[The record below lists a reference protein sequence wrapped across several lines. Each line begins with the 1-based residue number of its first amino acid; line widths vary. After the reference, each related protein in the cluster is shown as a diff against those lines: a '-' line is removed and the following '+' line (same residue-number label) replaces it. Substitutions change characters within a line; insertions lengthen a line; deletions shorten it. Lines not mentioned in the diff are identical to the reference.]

1 MVGNS
6 DEYADGRARRTRA
19 ECVSSLS
26 SAAYSGAVHVA
37 QVSRRRALAIAASS
51 IAVAATTA
59 CDRFGATGEGAYL
72 AGTSS
77 GTLESRSA
85 PDGRADWVFQAPR
98 SGTPKALVVSL
109 HGKGGR
115 AVSSFEMG
123 FGALA
128 ADAGLAIVSVSGGD
142 GYWHARHDGT
152 DSGRLVLEELV
163 PMALDR
169 AGLRSDAR
177 LGFIG
182 WSMGGYGSLLL
193 AGQLPRER
201 LLGVA
206 PMSTALW
213 TSPGASA
220 PGAFDDA
227 EDYHAHDVFAP
238 ARLLPGIPVSIA
250 CGTQDPFIAAN
261 RAYVAKRPATT
272 HVFDEGHHD
281 GDYWRAHAKH
291 LIPWLGSLA

>member
-6 DEYADGRARRTRA
+6 VEYADGRARRTRV

-26 SAAYSGAVHVA
+26 SAAYSEAVA
-37 QVSRRRALAIAASS
+37 GPQLPRRRVLGLAAAGLAVTALS
-51 IAVAATTA
+51 A
-59 CDRFGATGEGAYL
+59 CDRAESF
-72 AGTSS
+72 AGTTS
-77 GTLESRSA
+77 GTLESPHA
-85 PDGRADWVFQAPR
+85 PGGRADWVFQAPG
-98 SGTPKALVVSL
+98 SGTPKALLVSL

-115 AVSSFEMG
+115 AASSFEMG
-123 FGALA
+123 FGTLA
-128 ADAGLAIVSVSGGD
+128 AAAGLAIVSVSGGD
-142 GYWHARHDGT
+142 GYWHARRDGT

-163 PMALDR
+163 PMALKR
-169 AGLRSDAR
+169 ARLGSDAR

-193 AGQLPRER
+193 AGQLPPARV
-201 LLGVA
+201 LGVA

-227 EDYHAHDVFAP
+227 DDYRAHDVFAP

-261 RAYVAKRPATT
+261 RAYVAGRPATT
-272 HVFDEGHHD
+272 HVFDEGRHD
-281 GDYWRAHAKH
+281 GDYWRAHARH
-291 LIPWLGSLA
+291 LVPWLASLA